1 MSGVKVEGKLREYN
15 ISKLYDPG
23 ACLRHESGFENINLY
38 KETVH
43 GTRSRS
49 YTTAQYT
56 PYQLSRTLARLRP
69 EDSIATSPGRTPRG
83 DNEAMYT

>member
-1 MSGVKVEGKLREYN
+1 MIQVPVYGMSQGLR
-15 ISKLYDPG
+15 IL
-23 ACLRHESGFENINLY
+23 ILY

>member
-1 MSGVKVEGKLREYN
+1 MIQVPVYGMSQGLRTL
-15 ISKLYDPG
+15 I
-23 ACLRHESGFENINLY
+23 LY